1 MTNDSETKDSLLDP
15 AAAAAAFDGFVAT
28 RAPWLTVRPEAPE
41 DAPFLR
47 ALFLADHPL
56 AALLPPVM
64 LEQQADIRMAAFRDG
79 HPGAMRRIFES
90 GAAPIGRVII
100 DWSAPDGSLCVDLA
114 VAPAHRRRG
123 VAGAA
128 LEAWKAAADAR
139 GLRCALTVL
148 ADNPA
153 RALYARHGFV
163 EAPGQEGEAGVR
175 MIRAAPAEREQG
187 LPSIDSR
194 C

>member
-1 MTNDSETKDSLLDP
+1 MTAIP
-15 AAAAAAFDGFVAT
+15 
-28 RAPWLTVRPEAPE
+28 R
-41 DAPFLR
+41 
-47 ALFLADHPL
+47 
-56 AALLPPVM
+56 
-64 LEQQADIRMAAFRDG
+64 
-79 HPGAMRRIFES
+79 AMRRIFEAGS
-90 GAAPIGRVII
+90 TPIGRVII
-100 DWSAPDGSLCVDLA
+100 DWSAPEGSLCVDLA

-148 ADNPA
+148 ADLPA

-163 EAPGQEGEAGVR
+163 EAPGQEGEVGVR
-175 MIRAAPAEREQG
+175 MIRVAPAEREQG
-187 LPSIDSR
+187 LPSTDRR